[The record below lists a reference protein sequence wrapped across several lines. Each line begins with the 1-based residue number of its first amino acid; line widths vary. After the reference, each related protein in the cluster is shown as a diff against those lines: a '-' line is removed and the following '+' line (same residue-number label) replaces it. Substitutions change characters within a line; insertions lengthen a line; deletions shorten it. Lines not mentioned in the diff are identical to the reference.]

1 MSADYS
7 HSIEDPH
14 RISVIQPE
22 KVDFYNWRVPEQIEP
37 PPRLRPHGHSIQNTL
52 HAKIRWG
59 ALAMKIV
66 DLFELQVYYGLAR
79 TSAWR
84 HRAHPYGSPLK
95 TCARTLYSRS
105 GLLIAPGCSPSSSA

>member
-1 MSADYS
+1 MDVHLA
-7 HSIEDPH
+7 HSIEDTH
-14 RISVIQPE
+14 QISVIQPE

-37 PPRLRPHGHSIQNTL
+37 PPRLSLQNNL

-66 DLFELQVYYGLAR
+66 DRFELQVYYGLTR

-95 TCARTLYSRS
+95 TCARTL
-105 GLLIAPGCSPSSSA
+105 